1 MQITPDQIPL
11 LIKLQKK
18 FKEWMG
24 ERQIGDWV
32 MQGNRIGFVSSTT
45 FQGKDKEG
53 KEHTFINVV
62 FTHEDYLA
70 TNDVDDLLRIPLAL
84 DPECSGRCLW
94 GMLEGYKS
102 LNSGTPAILCVKRNG
117 IADAIAYQS
126 DNPYT
131 ALLKALI
138 EQEAHND

>member
-1 MQITPDQIPL
+1 MITPDQIPL
-11 LIKLQKK
+11 LIKLQPK
-18 FKEWMG
+18 FKEMMG
-24 ERQIGDWV
+24 AWQ
-32 MQGNRIGFVSSTT
+32 
-45 FQGKDKEG
+45 
-53 KEHTFINVV
+53 
-62 FTHEDYLA
+62 
-70 TNDVDDLLRIPLAL
+70 VDDYWFHAKAKQKGYVKASEVAFMNSSGLNPDTLRIPLAL

-138 EQEAHND
+138 EQEGV